1 VLREIILMI
10 TTPNTLPAPV
20 QQTFD
25 DVLLSVRTPN
35 LIHKL
40 GALAKRLPAKGGR
53 TLRMRR
59 YDRLPTAPV
68 PLGPSGATPPATPLT
83 AVDIDATMS
92 FYGLYVAI
100 NQQVTLQNQDP
111 VLNETAELLGLSMRM
126 TEDQLT
132 RDMLAATASVYYCT
146 GGNNGDNP
154 TNLSL
159 SDIDTVTAQLLSN
172 DAWMVLNS
180 IGGEDK
186 FGTGPVRDAYL
197 ALGHTDLVPNLNNL
211 NGFISKY
218 NYPNQNRTLASEW
231 GTVNNTR
238 FMVSSVGSI
247 SPLASGLGNN
257 IYNVFVQGMEALACV
272 EQDNYSAQFLYRPPV
287 FSDPLFQNVTVGYVF
302 AEVPRILND
311 LWITNMRCTLAT

>member
-1 VLREIILMI
+1 M
-10 TTPNTLPAPV
+10 V

-35 LIHKL
+35 LIHKI

-53 TLRMRR
+53 TLRMAR

-68 PLGPSGATPPATPLT
+68 PLGPSGATPPATPLNR
-83 AVDIDATMS
+83 VDIDATMS

-111 VLNETAELLGLSMRM
+111 VLNETAQLLGLSLRM

-132 RDMLAATASVYYCT
+132 RDMLASTASIYNST
-146 GGNNGDNP
+146 GGTNGDLP

-159 SDIDTVTAQLLSN
+159 SDIDSVTSTLMNN
-172 DAWMVLNS
+172 DAWMILNN

-197 ALGHTDLVPNLNNL
+197 ALGHTALISDLNNV
-211 NGFISKY
+211 NGFIAKW
-218 NYPNQNRTLASEW
+218 N
-231 GTVNNTR
+231 
-238 FMVSSVGSI
+238 
-247 SPLASGLGNN
+247 
-257 IYNVFVQGMEALACV
+257 
-272 EQDNYSAQFLYRPPV
+272 
-287 FSDPLFQNVTVGYVF
+287 
-302 AEVPRILND
+302 
-311 LWITNMRCTLAT
+311 

>member
-1 VLREIILMI
+1 MI
-10 TTPNTLPAPV
+10 TTPDTLPAPV

-40 GALAKRLPAKGGR
+40 GAEMKRLPAKGGR
-53 TLRMRR
+53 TLRMAR

-68 PLGPSGATPPATPLT
+68 PLGPSGATPPAVPLNR
-83 AVDIDATMS
+83 VDIDATMS
-92 FYGLYVAI
+92 FYGQYVAI

-111 VLNETAELLGLSMRM
+111 VLNETAELLGLSLRM

-132 RDMLAATASVYYCT
+132 RDMLASTASIYNCT
-146 GGNNGDNP
+146 GGSNGDLP

-159 SDIDTVTAQLLSN
+159 SDVDTVSAALLSN
-172 DAWMVLNS
+172 DAWMMLNN

-197 ALGHTDLVPNLNNL
+197 ALGHTALSKDLNSL
-211 NGFISKY
+211 NGFIPKW
-218 NYPNQNRTLASEW
+218 NYPNDNKVLRSEW
-231 GTVNNTR
+231 GSVNNVR
-238 FMVSSVGSI
+238 FMLSSVGST
-247 SPLASGLGNN
+247 SPNASALGNTV
-257 IYNVFVQGMEALACV
+257 YNVFVQGLEALACV
-272 EQDNYSAQFLYRPPV
+272 EQDNYSARFLYRPPV
-287 FSDPLFQNVTVGYVF
+287 FSDPLFQNVTIGYVF

-311 LWITNMRCTLAT
+311 LWITNMRCTLA

>member
-1 VLREIILMI
+1 M
-10 TTPNTLPAPV
+10 

-40 GALAKRLPAKGGR
+40 GAEYKRLPAKGGR
-53 TLRMRR
+53 TLRMAR

-68 PLGPSGATPPATPLT
+68 PLGPSGATPPATPLNR
-83 AVDIDATMS
+83 VDIDATMS

-132 RDMLAATASVYYCT
+132 RDMLAGTAGIINGT
-146 GGNNGDNP
+146 GGNNGDSP
-154 TNLSL
+154 TDLAL
-159 SDIDTVTAQLLSN
+159 SDIDQVTSVLLSN
-172 DAWMVLNS
+172 DAWMILS
-180 IGGEDK
+180 KQGGEDK

-197 ALGHTDLVPNLNNL
+197 ALGHTNLSKDLNNL
-211 NGFISKY
+211 NGFISKW
-218 NYPNQNRTLASEW
+218 NYPNNNEVLESEW
-231 GTVNNTR
+231 GSVNNTR
-238 FMVSSVGSI
+238 WMLSSVGSVT
-247 SPLASGLGNN
+247 PNASALGNDV
-257 IYNVFVQGMEALACV
+257 YNVFIQGMEALACV
-272 EQDNYSAQFLYRPPV
+272 EQDNYSARFLYRPPE
-287 FSDPLFQNVTVGYVF
+287 FSDPLFQNVTLGYVF

-311 LWITNMRCTLAT
+311 LWVINYRVTLR